1 MRTHE
6 QIVIRSQDLL
16 NEDGCGLAHQELGR
30 CGYLRHA
37 ADKAFKPMAPAGDD
51 ALVDICWQSMSAVR
65 RGGHGVDDGET
76 RATTV
81 GEADRSIELRMDG
94 GRRIHVN
101 DNALELLHTGHSVAD
116 DKGQTES
123 LLDEAQ
129 DKRNTH
135 ASWLRRA
142 GFEDA
147 VRRNA
152 NSCVGGGFWWRLF
165 RLSPGEKRRRNWPR
179 CPRATSPRRRLFRR
193 DAIRV
198 WEEGVGLALCR
209 RESHRSVRA
218 HRLGS

>member
-1 MRTHE
+1 M
-6 QIVIRSQDLL
+6 
-16 NEDGCGLAHQELGR
+16 
-30 CGYLRHA
+30 
-37 ADKAFKPMAPAGDD
+37 
-51 ALVDICWQSMSAVR
+51 
-65 RGGHGVDDGET
+65 
-76 RATTV
+76 

-116 DKGQTES
+116 NGTGQTES

-129 DKRNTH
+129 DKRNTQ
-135 ASWLRRA
+135 ASRLRRA

-147 VRRNA
+147 VRRKCGLFTSA
-152 NSCVGGGFWWRLF
+152 ADIGGDSSG
-165 RLSPGEKRRRNWPR
+165 SVTGEKRRRNSPR
-179 CPRATSPRRRLFRR
+179 CPRATSPERRLFRQE
-193 DAIRV
+193 AIRV